1 MDLVMPELGLLFWML
16 VSFSLLLFILKKFA
30 WKPILKALSDRENS
44 IDEAL
49 KAAEA
54 AKNEMVKLQ
63 ADNQQILAE
72 AMLQRDKIVKEAS
85 DLKESIISE
94 AKNKAIIEAE
104 KVMENARIAIEREK
118 VAAIDEMKNVI
129 AVFSID
135 IAEKILKEKL
145 TDDKQQKELVKK
157 YVDQLNVN

>member
-54 AKNEMVKLQ
+54 AKNEMVKLH

-85 DLKESIISE
+85 DMKESIISE

-118 VAAIDEMKNVI
+118 VAAIDEMKNAI

-145 TDDKQQKELVKK
+145 TDNKQQKELVKK

>member
-49 KAAEA
+49 KSAEE

-63 ADNQQILAE
+63 ANNQQILIE
-72 AMLQRDKIVKEAS
+72 AMQERDKIVKLAS
-85 DLKESIISE
+85 EMKDSIISE

-104 KVMENARIAIEREK
+104 KVMENARISIEREK
-118 VAAIDEMKNVI
+118 VAAIEEMKNAI
-129 AVFSID
+129 ATFSID
-135 IAEKILKEKL
+135 IAEKILSEKL

-157 YVDQLNVN
+157 YVGQINVN

>member
-16 VSFSLLLFILKKFA
+16 VSFISLLLILKKFA

-49 KAAEA
+49 KSAEA
-54 AKNEMVKLQ
+54 AKNEMVKLH
-63 ADNQQILAE
+63 ADNQKILAE
-72 AMLQRDKIVKEAS
+72 AMTQRDKIVKEAS
-85 DLKESIISE
+85 EMKEAIVAE

-118 VAAIDEMKNVI
+118 VAAIDEMKNAI

-157 YVDQLNVN
+157 YVDQINVN

>member
-1 MDLVMPELGLLFWML
+1 MELVMPEFGLLFWML
-16 VSFSLLLFILKKFA
+16 ISFSLLLFILKKFA

-49 KAAEA
+49 KSAQE
-54 AKNEMVKLQ
+54 AKNEMVKLH
-63 ADNQQILAE
+63 ADNQQILME
-72 AMLQRDKIVKEAS
+72 AMRERDKMMKEAS
-85 DLKESIISE
+85 EMKEAIVSE

-104 KVMENARIAIEREK
+104 KVIENARISIEREK
-118 VAAIDEMKNVI
+118 MAAIDEMKNVI

-157 YVDQLNVN
+157 YVDQINVN

>member
-54 AKNEMVKLQ
+54 AKNEMVKLH

-85 DLKESIISE
+85 DMKESIISE

-118 VAAIDEMKNVI
+118 VAAIDEMKNAI
-129 AVFSID
+129 AVFSIN
-135 IAEKILKEKL
+135 IAEQILKEKL

-157 YVDQLNVN
+157 YVDQINVN

>member
-54 AKNEMVKLQ
+54 AKNEMVKLH

-85 DLKESIISE
+85 DMKESIISE

-118 VAAIDEMKNVI
+118 VAAIDEMKNAI